1 MPTGAH
7 EEAIVSIANLWSE
20 ARIRDWMSKPG
31 AAHPPSPADLP
42 SSMPLEV
49 QLFDDICALE
59 AQIAKAPSSDE
70 AAGWRTKSRELELRL
85 MVVLEGEHRVLA
97 AQHFAQQLV
106 ELRRSLHAEGAHD
119 PSPSDR
125 GPPGTAKPG

>member
-1 MPTGAH
+1 M
-7 EEAIVSIANLWSE
+7 SIANLWSE
-20 ARIRDWMSKPG
+20 ARIRDWMSKP
-31 AAHPPSPADLP
+31 AATHPPPPASGQLP
-42 SSMPLEV
+42 STMPLEV

-59 AQIAKAPSSDE
+59 AQIAKAPHSDD

-106 ELRRSLHAEGAHD
+106 ALRRRLHDEGAHNAVPRLPD
-119 PSPSDR
+119 ER
-125 GPPGTAKPG
+125 A